1 MYVYLGITLNFLQ
14 LVISRTNML
23 FIRLLVQLY
32 KIGGRN
38 EFYYIKL
45 RSRKNRVT
53 YDLILSFLCH
63 YILLISLISISRFDR
78 SYKFIIKYKVIR
90 YF

>member
-32 KIGGRN
+32 KIDGRN

-45 RSRKNRVT
+45 RSQKNLMT
-53 YDLILSFLCH
+53 
-63 YILLISLISISRFDR
+63 
-78 SYKFIIKYKVIR
+78 
-90 YF
+90 